1 MNARTD
7 PAVLAAVQAMPE
19 PSFATTASGV
29 SVPYVECGD
38 GEPLVFVHGSLCDYR
53 YWSAQLAPLGQH
65 FRAIAPSLSHYW
77 PAVDAFVQ
85 GEFGWRAHVE
95 EMAEFIVAMDIAPVH
110 LVGHSRGGC
119 IAFHLAREYPRLVKT
134 LTLADPGGPLQTS
147 AQAAPA
153 ALPPATNA
161 LRSRVAELIEQGDF
175 DTGLE
180 MFVDSVS
187 MPGFWQKSTD
197 GFRRM
202 ALDNALTLPKQ
213 FRDPLPAYTREAAR
227 DIKCHRRPEKPA
239 HVPQQRR
246 QARRVDR
253 IRGPADD
260 DGGVARHECRESGR
274 VQPRGAGLCGR
285 VVSVGRTVGFSFRLF
300 DRVL

>member
-161 LRSRVAELIEQGDF
+161 LRSRVAELIEQGDS
-175 DTGLE
+175 DTGLA

-187 MPGFWQKSTD
+187 MPGFWQKSTES
-197 GFRRM
+197 FRRM

-227 DIKCHRRPEKPA
+227 DIKCRTLLIDGQKSPRMFRNNVDKLAEWIEFA
-239 HVPQQRR
+239 DR
-246 QARRVDR
+246 QTMA
-253 IRGPADD
+253 GASH
-260 DGGVARHECRESGR
+260 GMNVAS
-274 VQPRGAGLCGR
+274 PGAFNRAVLGLAGAW
-285 VVSVGRTVGFSFRLF
+285 
-300 DRVL
+300 